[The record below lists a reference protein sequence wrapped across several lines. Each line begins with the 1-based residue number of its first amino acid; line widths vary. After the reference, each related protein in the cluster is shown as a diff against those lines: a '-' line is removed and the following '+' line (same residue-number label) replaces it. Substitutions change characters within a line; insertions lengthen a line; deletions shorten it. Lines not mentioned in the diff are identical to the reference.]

1 MLNWDT
7 ELLAGVCCY
16 FHCLFWKDETEYC
29 FLALFVNSC
38 SQSLSWQSVLQSDSQ
53 SDSQS
58 GFSK

>member
-7 ELLAGVCCY
+7 ELLAGVV
-16 FHCLFWKDETEYC
+16 LKDETESC

-53 SDSQS
+53 S